1 MKTVLEFLISMLI
14 LIGVIVGTIIFKIY
28 RDKKTASGTLK
39 VNTEDPDGPYLFLE
53 LSQEDLNN
61 ISSKKQVI
69 LKIDIISRK

>member
-1 MKTVLEFLISMLI
+1 MLEFLISMLI